1 MGIPIP
7 SNGCHEIVWRVS
19 NTQLQEFGEK
29 GASASDWAAV
39 VSSSIGGKAGGK
51 GATSIGNGTNPDKVD
66 EAVTLATEYLSKFK
80 L

>member
-39 VSSSIGGKAGGK
+39 VSRSIGGKAGGK